1 MDILQEILKQVSTKD
16 TLSSLGESL
25 DATPSQIKQA
35 TQAIVPALLNSM
47 SENTKTEKG
56 LESLFGALTDHQNDN
71 VSDISG
77 FLGGLDMG
85 DASKMVGH
93 ILGDKSSSVQKKV
106 AKDTGMSSK
115 DIGSLITMLA
125 PLLMGLLGNQKKNK
139 SGFDV
144 GTLVG
149 MLGGSGDI
157 TSLLG
162 GLLGGSK
169 PTPKKTA
176 AGKAKTTTSKKV
188 TSVKSN
194 KKQSNDIL
202 DSVTDL
208 LGSLMNKK

>member
-125 PLLMGLLGNQKKNK
+125 PLLMGLLGNQKKNQ

-149 MLGGSGDI
+149 ML
-157 TSLLG
+157 
-162 GLLGGSK
+162 
-169 PTPKKTA
+169 
-176 AGKAKTTTSKKV
+176 
-188 TSVKSN
+188 
-194 KKQSNDIL
+194 
-202 DSVTDL
+202 
-208 LGSLMNKK
+208 

>member
-125 PLLMGLLGNQKKNK
+125 PLLMGLLGNQKKNQ

>member
-125 PLLMGLLGNQKKNK
+125 PLLMGLLGNQKKNQ

-202 DSVTDL
+202 DNVTDL
-208 LGSLMNKK
+208 LGSLMKKK

>member
-25 DATPSQIKQA
+25 DATPSQIMEA

-47 SENTKTEKG
+47 SENAKTEKG
-56 LESLFGALTDHQNDN
+56 LESLFGALTDHQNDK

-125 PLLMGLLGNQKKNK
+125 PLLMGLLGNQKKNQ

-202 DSVTDL
+202 DNVTDL